1 MVRKIFSLLCA
12 LVAAAQLSA
21 ASKDCWTVSASSRD
35 NYKGVALANG
45 QIGIVPDEHFLG
57 IRHIIVGGVYDSGD
71 GFDAV
76 STTLFAPKFLSASLA
91 IDGERLTDD
100 DVTSWRQTLDM
111 RRAALTTDCD
121 TKKARISYT
130 VMALRNMP
138 FVGLMAI
145 EVTPREDIELDA
157 SSRIELY
164 GRLGQAEYGYNV
176 YHDGAETMPLYTM
189 ACKSGDRATDIA
201 ATSCFVFD
209 DKQIINSE
217 RSAFDDSGVRTIGFS
232 RKLAAGE
239 RFRFYLVGSVCTS
252 RTFSNPRN
260 ESRRMVITAIC
271 NGARKLIAAHE
282 AEWERLWHSDIEIEG
297 DDETQRDV
305 RLALYNLYSFA
316 GEDTRRSIS
325 PMGLSSNGY
334 NGHVFWDTEIWM
346 YPPLLMLNQQ
356 MAKSCIDYRFDRLAQ
371 ARRRAAQFG
380 YHGAMFPWESDDSG
394 EEATPLFALSGPLEQ
409 HITADIAI
417 AAWNYYCVT
426 GNREWLR
433 DEGFPL
439 ISNAADFIVSR
450 VERNA
455 DGTYSF
461 KNVVGAD
468 EFAINVDDNAYT
480 NGTAMVA
487 LRYAMAAAK
496 ALGRKPGR
504 LWQTVAAK
512 IKFHY
517 FADGVM
523 REHAAYDGQM
533 IKQGDVN
540 LLAYPLGIM
549 TNTGEVRKNLDYYEG
564 KIDPHGPAMGNS
576 ILAIIY
582 CSLGDKANAL
592 RLFKK
597 SYIPHKCP
605 PFGVLSEGAGGGNP
619 YFATGAGGMLQA
631 VLAGF
636 GGLRITPQGI
646 VQGKGLLPEGWTKLT
661 IKGVGPQKKTF
672 TVGR

>member
-12 LVAAAQLSA
+12 LVVASQLWA
-21 ASKDCWTVSASSRD
+21 ASRDCWTVSATSRD

-45 QIGIVPDEHFLG
+45 QIGIVPDEHLFG
-57 IRHIIVGGVYDSGD
+57 IKHIIVGGVYDSGD
-71 GFDAV
+71 SFDAV
-76 STTLFAPKFLSASLA
+76 STTLFAPKFLNVSLKA
-91 IDGERLTDD
+91 NGEQLTDND
-100 DVTSWRQTLDM
+100 ITSWRQTLDM

-121 TKKARISYT
+121 TKKAKLSYT
-130 VMALRNMP
+130 IMALRNMP
-138 FVGLMAI
+138 FVGVMAI
-145 EVTPREDIELDA
+145 EVEPHEDIELDA
-157 SSRIELY
+157 GSCIELY
-164 GRLGQAEYGYNV
+164 GRLNQAEYGYNV
-176 YHDGAETMPLYTM
+176 YHDGAEVMPLYTM
-189 ACKSGDRATDIA
+189 ACKSGDKAIDIA

-209 DKQIINSE
+209 DKQIIKSE
-217 RSAFDDSGVRTIGFS
+217 QSTFNDNGVRTIGFK
-232 RKLAAGE
+232 RKIAAGE
-239 RFRFYLVGSVCTS
+239 RFKFYLVGSVCTS
-252 RTFSNPRN
+252 RTFSNPKN
-260 ESRRMVITAIC
+260 ESRRMIITAIC
-271 NGARKLIAAHE
+271 NGAQKLIAAHN
-282 AEWERLWHSDIEIEG
+282 AEWERLWQSDIEIEG
-297 DDETQRDV
+297 DDESQRDV
-305 RLALYNLYSFA
+305 RMALYHLYSFA

-325 PMGLSSNGY
+325 PMGLSSSGY
-334 NGHVFWDTEIWM
+334 NSHVFWDTEIWM

-356 MAKSCIDYRFDRLAQ
+356 MAKSCMDYRFDRLGK
-371 ARRRAAQFG
+371 ARQRAAQFG

-426 GNREWLR
+426 GNRRWLR
-433 DEGFPL
+433 DEGFSL
-439 ISNAADFIVSR
+439 ISSAADFIVSR

-455 DGTYSF
+455 DGSYSF

-468 EFAINVDDNAYT
+468 EYALNVDDNAYT
-480 NGTAMVA
+480 NGTAKVA
-487 LRYAMAAAK
+487 LQYAAAAAK
-496 ALGRKPGR
+496 ALGQAPDKQW
-504 LWQTVAAK
+504 LAVAAK

-517 FADGVM
+517 FDDGVM
-523 REHAAYDGQM
+523 KEHATYNGQT

-540 LLAYPLGIM
+540 LLTYPLGIM
-549 TNTGEVRKNLDYYEG
+549 TGTDEVKKNLKYYEG

-582 CSLGDKANAL
+582 CSLGDKANAM

-646 VQGKGLLPEGWTKLT
+646 VQGKTLLPEGWTKLT
-661 IKGVGPQKKTF
+661 IKGVGPKKKTF
-672 TVGR
+672 TVGK